1 LSYSTRK
8 QTSDKQ
14 EVVIENVG
22 ETLTNQGP
30 IRNKDDDLKK
40 NRRMYL
46 FIVHAFKNVYNLI
59 DICLFDCF
67 VENFNSF
74 SVGAFL

>member
-1 LSYSTRK
+1 MYLFIVHAFKNVYNILSYSTRK

-30 IRNKDDDLKK
+30 IRNKDEI
-40 NRRMYL
+40 M
-46 FIVHAFKNVYNLI
+46 
-59 DICLFDCF
+59 
-67 VENFNSF
+67 
-74 SVGAFL
+74 